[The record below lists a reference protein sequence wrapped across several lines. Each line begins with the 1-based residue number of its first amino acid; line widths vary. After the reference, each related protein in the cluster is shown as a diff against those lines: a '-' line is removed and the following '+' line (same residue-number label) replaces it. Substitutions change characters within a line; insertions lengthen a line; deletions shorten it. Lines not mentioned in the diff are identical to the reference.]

1 MNRVLLLNTVFL
13 TDFNFN
19 ITMKKH
25 IFFAL
30 FVLIS
35 LSGYNQILS
44 THLIKYENSINPL
57 FSKKSKQ
64 ISITFDENNIIDSA
78 FKFYVFKVDISD
90 RKAELNGISNDINIG
105 AAVTG
110 IQNYGILGG
119 LISAGLSS
127 SKQFSLRNT
136 NGFVL
141 FDKNKFDSLYKIST
155 KLIEIMKSTKGLQN
169 YAKTYFYQVD
179 KLQISLE
186 VDLADIEY
194 NSEIRGNTYSVNKT
208 VLFKIDESIFLFTEE
223 EFNKLYNEVFI
234 NVNFILN
241 N

>member
-1 MNRVLLLNTVFL
+1 
-13 TDFNFN
+13 
-19 ITMKKH
+19 MKKLIILL
-25 IFFAL
+25 IFATF
-30 FVLIS
+30 S
-35 LSGYNQILS
+35 SKGYNQILS
-44 THLIKYENSINPL
+44 THLLKYENSINPL

-78 FKFYVFKVDISD
+78 FKFYVFKIDISD

-105 AAVTG
+105 GAISG
-110 IQNYGILGG
+110 FQNYGIIGG
-119 LISAGLSS
+119 LISTGLSS
-127 SKQFSLRNT
+127 SKQFTIRNT

-194 NSEIRGNTYSVNKT
+194 NSEIRGNTYTVKKT

-223 EFNKLYNEVFI
+223 EFNKLYNDVFI
-234 NVNFILN
+234 NVNYILN